1 MKIQVTILE
10 KYPSIS
16 RPDQFKQM
24 LSMSQLYNHT
34 MGYYSAIKRNQ
45 ILVYATP

>member
-24 LSMSQLYNHT
+24 FMSQLYNHT
-34 MGYYSAIKRNQ
+34 MGYYSAIKWNQ